1 MKLIGVDIGGSHIS
15 AARVELKDREVGVL
29 DFVEADVDAFGSG
42 DKILKT
48 WSELILKAAGEST
61 EFKIGIA
68 MPGPYDYPN
77 GISLIKD
84 QGKFGSLFG
93 LSVKNLLADSL
104 NIFPQNIA
112 FINDAEAFLTG
123 ESYAGAGQ
131 DFQNSIGITLG
142 TGLGSAI
149 KVQEVVKDA
158 KLWTAPFR
166 TGIAEAY
173 LGTGW
178 FVRYAKEQ
186 FGKEISG
193 VKELLGS
200 DFEPE
205 IADFIFEEFGRT
217 LGEFLFPY
225 LIRLH
230 SEGVV
235 LGGKISLAADR
246 FLPTTHQ
253 YLAHQGYDIPIK
265 VSPLGEKSALI
276 GSVLTFLDQ
285 ETENRIQPLK

>member
-1 MKLIGVDIGGSHIS
+1 MQLIGVDIGGSHIS
-15 AARVELKDREVGVL
+15 AAQVELKDREARVF
-29 DFVEADVDAFGSG
+29 DFVESDVDAFGSAEE
-42 DKILKT
+42 ILKI
-48 WSELILKAAGEST
+48 WAELILKVAGDST
-61 EFKIGIA
+61 HFKIGIA

-84 QGKFGSLFG
+84 QGKLLSLYG
-93 LSVKNLLADSL
+93 LSVRNLLAVRLDIL
-104 NIFPQNIA
+104 PENIA

-123 ESYAGAGQ
+123 ESYAGAGR

-149 KVQEVVKDA
+149 KVHDVVKDA

-166 TGIAEAY
+166 TGIAEDY
-173 LGTGW
+173 LGTSW
-178 FVRYAKEQ
+178 FVRHAKEQ
-186 FGKEISG
+186 FGKEIIG
-193 VKELLGS
+193 VKDLLRAGF
-200 DFEPE
+200 DEE
-205 IADFIFEEFGRT
+205 IANSIFDEFGKT

-225 LIRLH
+225 IIRLH

-235 LGGKISLAADR
+235 LGGKVSLAADR
-246 FLPTTHQ
+246 FLSATHQ

-276 GSVLTFLDQ
+276 GSVLTFLDK
-285 ETENRIQPLK
+285 EKVNLSGL

>member
-1 MKLIGVDIGGSHIS
+1 MHLIGVDIGGSHIS
-15 AARVELKDREVGVL
+15 AAKVELKDQEAIVL
-29 DFVEADVDAFGSG
+29 DFAETDVNAFGSA
-42 DKILKT
+42 DEILKT

-61 EFKIGIA
+61 EFRIGIA

-84 QGKFGSLFG
+84 QGKMLSLFG
-93 LSVKNLLADSL
+93 LSVKNLLADGL
-104 NIFPQNIA
+104 NILPENIA

-123 ESYAGAGQ
+123 ESYAGAGR
-131 DFQNSIGITLG
+131 DFQNSIGVTLG

-149 KVQEVVKDA
+149 KVHEVVKDA

-166 TGIAEAY
+166 TGIAEDY

-178 FVRYAKEQ
+178 FIRYAKEQ
-186 FGKEISG
+186 FGKEITG
-193 VKELLGS
+193 VKELLGAS
-200 DFEPE
+200 FEPE
-205 IADFIFEEFGRT
+205 IADSIFEEFGKT

-235 LGGKISLAADR
+235 LGGKVSLAADR
-246 FLPTTHQ
+246 FLSATHK

-285 ETENRIQPLK
+285 ETENRNQPLK